1 MRYGFSGKI
10 IIFHNVYIKD
20 QRDHQFQNKK
30 IESKKAMFS
39 LFFSLNEVNV
49 IKYLKNDEKINSS
62 FVVNIILSEIDS
74 KIKTNRQKSASK

>member
-1 MRYGFSGKI
+1 
-10 IIFHNVYIKD
+10 
-20 QRDHQFQNKK
+20 
-30 IESKKAMFS
+30 MFS